1 MNKFAIVAL
10 LMVGCS
16 GGTGPQGDA
25 GTPHPTMDA
34 GNRHPVPSMDA
45 GSVTPPSNE
54 DAGSV
59 TPPSSMD
66 AGNPSCLAD
75 SVVCT
80 STPNACCSGF
90 CISSA
95 SDPSEPAI
103 CSAACTTG
111 SECESGCCAP
121 INSNQSVCSGIG
133 FCANT
138 CKAPGDSC
146 TLPED
151 CCTDNGVPQQCVGV
165 TGGASTCASECTSN
179 ADCVSG
185 CCTPL
190 TNLGV
195 SVCAAVQF
203 CG

>member
-1 MNKFAIVAL
+1 MNKKFVVLFVAL
-10 LMVGCS
+10 LMMAGCS
-16 GGTGPQGDA
+16 GGTGGPQGDA

-34 GNRHPVPSMDA
+34 GGPQGDA
-45 GSVTPPSNE
+45 GT
-54 DAGSV
+54 
-59 TPPSSMD
+59 
-66 AGNPSCLAD
+66 PSCLAD